1 MSRSTP
7 ITAAETPPPTRTQ
20 KGAKRAATKS
30 VAGGSINSSGTGRKK
45 ATGGVRLQKFLSQAG
60 ICSRRQGE
68 AYILAGRVRVNGEV
82 VSTLGTRVDPL
93 SDRIEFDGQPVAG
106 GQDLIYIAL
115 NKPKGYVTSCS
126 QAGERIVMDLVE
138 LEQRVYPVGRLDR
151 DSTGLLL
158 LTNDGR
164 LHHHLSHP
172 SFDHEKEY
180 LVTVARAIPDGALE
194 KMARGLPM
202 MGTRTREAAVERLS
216 PRRFRIVLKEGKNRQ
231 VRRMVRKVGH
241 RVTHLKR
248 IRVGTVRLGH
258 LPEGQWRHLT
268 REETQTLL
276 KDLA

>member
-7 ITAAETPPPTRTQ
+7 ITAAETGSPSSAK
-20 KGAKRAATKS
+20 KGGKRAATKP
-30 VAGGSINSSGTGRKK
+30 VSGDCMASCDTGRKK
-45 ATGGVRLQKFLSQAG
+45 AAGGIRLQKFLSEAG

-82 VSTLGTRVDPL
+82 VTTLGTRIDPL
-93 SDRIEFDGQPVAG
+93 TDRVEFDGHPVAG

-126 QAGERIVMDLVE
+126 QAGERIVMDLVDITE
-138 LEQRVYPVGRLDR
+138 RVYPVGRLDR

-202 MGTRTREAAVERLS
+202 MGTRTREAVVERLS

-258 LPEGQWRHLT
+258 LPEGHWRHLT
-268 REETQTLL
+268 REETQALL